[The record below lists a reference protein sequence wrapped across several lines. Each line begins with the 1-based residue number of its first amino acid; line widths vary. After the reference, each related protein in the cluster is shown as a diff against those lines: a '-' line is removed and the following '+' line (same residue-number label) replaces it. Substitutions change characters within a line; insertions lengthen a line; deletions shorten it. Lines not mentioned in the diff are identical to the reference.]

1 MNRYKKLYILVG
13 VLVVACLVTFG
24 VTRYESHKE
33 KIQTSDEV
41 VMELSTDSVTA
52 LSWEYD
58 GQTLSFHKE
67 DDTWTYDDDDAFPV
81 DQDKIQERLDLFASF
96 GVAFIIEDPEDLGQY
111 GLSDPTCTIHI
122 SAEDQDYTI
131 LLGDYSTMDS
141 QRYVSIGDGNVY
153 LVQNDPWTSLT
164 PSSATSST
172 TMRSPSWIP
181 SPS

>member
-58 GQTLSFHKE
+58 GQTLSFHKG
-67 DDTWTYDDDDAFPV
+67 
-81 DQDKIQERLDLFASF
+81 RRHLDL
-96 GVAFIIEDPEDLGQY
+96 
-111 GLSDPTCTIHI
+111 
-122 SAEDQDYTI
+122 
-131 LLGDYSTMDS
+131 
-141 QRYVSIGDGNVY
+141 
-153 LVQNDPWTSLT
+153 
-164 PSSATSST
+164 
-172 TMRSPSWIP
+172 
-181 SPS
+181 